1 MAEQQNVPK
10 KVNNQISNTGKI
22 EKLTGYTPGKVYLYD
37 EDKAKNKES
46 FDSVKRW
53 EETDYLI
60 RDKRSLSRGVYDIN
74 TGNFHIVPDDDNT
87 RLEYLDLIN
96 KAIHILKP
104 AISERL
110 REILNDPTAKCR
122 CGRGVPK
129 THLDIEKYISFT
141 YKGYDYLLCFER
153 LYKNGNQINSLLGAF
168 QFYRQPDRQPV
179 KFYMFYPESCKDG
192 EKTPDKIES
201 PERIVYNP
209 VGLPSVATVAKGNGV
224 KAVCDAFINFIGI

>member
-1 MAEQQNVPK
+1 MAEQQNVPE
-10 KVNNQISNTGKI
+10 KVNNQISDTVEI

-46 FDSVKRW
+46 FDPVKRW
-53 EETDYLI
+53 KGTDYLK

-74 TGNFHIVPDDDNT
+74 TGSFHIVPDDDNI
-87 RLEYLDLIN
+87 RLEYLNLIN
-96 KAIHILKP
+96 KAIHILEP
-104 AISERL
+104 AISKRL
-110 REILNDPTAKCR
+110 REILHDPTAKCS
-122 CGRGVPK
+122 CGRGVPR
-129 THLDIEKYISFT
+129 THLDIEKYISIT

-168 QFYRQPDRQPV
+168 QFYRQPV
-179 KFYMFYPESCKDG
+179 KFYMFYPESCEDG
-192 EKTPDKIES
+192 EKTPEWIA
-201 PERIVYNP
+201 YNP

>member
-1 MAEQQNVPK
+1 MAEQQNVPE
-10 KVNNQISNTGKI
+10 KVNNQISNTKKI
-22 EKLTGYTPGKVYLYD
+22 KELTGYTPGKVYLYD

-46 FDSVKRW
+46 FDPVKRW
-53 EETDYLI
+53 EGTDYLI
-60 RDKRSLSRGVYDIN
+60 RGTRLLSRGVYDIN
-74 TGNFHIVPDDDNT
+74 TGSFHIVPDDDNT

-96 KAIHILKP
+96 KAIHILEP

-110 REILNDPTAKCR
+110 REILNDPTAKCS
-122 CGRGVPK
+122 CGRGVPR

-153 LYKNGNQINSLLGAF
+153 LYKNGDQINSLLGAF
-168 QFYRQPDRQPV
+168 QFYRQPV